1 MNLPLITSK
10 IGEISEEESVFS
22 SLIKPAKIK
31 KDKEY
36 QNVFMIFNLD
46 EEQIEFEPIKYN
58 ETSTKRFFYFGNNSA
73 RATQFFLTREVESF
87 NYLISPIWTG
97 LLSKLKG
104 TDFEKMLEKLIE
116 EKLLIKDEKGIKLS
130 LNLEKI
136 EYFKKNDIKIEI
148 VEDKKPAFK
157 ISEENG
163 KVVEEKNY
171 EKFIKRCLNT
181 DSKENLALIIPAIKE
196 NNEEK
201 VLLSDYKDYQN
212 YVKKTYNLG
221 EEKNQISDEKYCFI
235 CEKIRPNS
243 NSEYLYKLSRSSINK
258 IFTMTTI
265 NSAKNIDKKNYDY
278 NYSVCSECYRK
289 LLNGEK
295 NIDKKFRIQIAGEKA
310 YVIPE
315 AYLESF
321 DYDNFE
327 RIKDEIDLSF
337 NPKSFANWSNQ
348 VKSEAETIEEDFYSL
363 NFIIYNTDG
372 KSFGIKTA
380 FEDVNNK
387 YLSKLIK
394 LFYNQNEIFEN
405 LIRNFGMHS
414 IYHMIPVRKSNDV
427 QINIKRVL
435 SLYNSILKKEKIKKR
450 ILSEY
455 YSEALEKG
463 YYQIS
468 SNNIRDYKNLG
479 LKTKEGKIIDVDFFI
494 KRITYS
500 YLALL
505 NVLNILNILDK
516 NIFCRKEVND
526 LKIEEYKEYINNS
539 IEEMER
545 FLNEKMFSNEAKSLF
560 YLGILINIV
569 AAAQYS
575 KGHEK
580 KPILNKI
587 SFQGMNIKDILR
599 LYNDILEKLRQYNK
613 YTMFSQS
620 IMKLFHQYFGN
631 TNKVWNLSD
640 KENVFYLMCGYSF
653 VVGKKIENEEN
664 KGEEDGGETD
674 E

>member
-10 IGEISEEESVFS
+10 IGEISEEENVFS

-36 QNVFMIFNLD
+36 QNVFMIFNLN
-46 EEQIEFEPIKYN
+46 EEQIEFEPVKFN
-58 ETSTKRFFYFGNNSA
+58 ENKLEDYKYFGNNPSHGK
-73 RATQFFLTREVESF
+73 QFFLTREVGSF
-87 NYLISPIWTG
+87 NYLIFSVWSNLFNELNEGNFTNI
-97 LLSKLKG
+97 LQKII
-104 TDFEKMLEKLIE
+104 EKD
-116 EKLLIKDEKGIKLS
+116 LLIKNEKNNTLT

-136 EYFKKNDIKIEI
+136 EYFKKNNIKIEI

-181 DSKENLALIIPAIKE
+181 DSKENIALIVPAIRE

-201 VLLSDYKDYQN
+201 ILLSDDEDYQN
-212 YVKKTYNLG
+212 YVKRTYNLG
-221 EEKNQISDEKYCFI
+221 DEENQISDEKYCFI

-243 NSEYLYKLSRSSINK
+243 KSGYLYKLSRSSVNK

-321 DYDNFE
+321 DYGNFE
-327 RIKDEIDLSF
+327 KIKDEIDLAF
-337 NPKSFANWSNQ
+337 NPKNFANWSNQ

-372 KSFGIKTA
+372 KFFEIKTT

-394 LFYNQNEIFEN
+394 LFYNQNKIFEN
-405 LIRNFGMHS
+405 LIRNFGMHN

-427 QINIKRVL
+427 QVNIKRVL

-450 ILSEY
+450 ILFEY

-463 YYQIS
+463 YHQIN
-468 SNNIRDYKNLG
+468 SNNIRDYKNLS
-479 LKTKEGKIIDVDFFI
+479 LRTKEGKIIDVDFFI

-526 LKIEEYKEYINNS
+526 LKIEECKEYINNS

-631 TNKVWNLSD
+631 TNKAWNLSD

-653 VVGKKIENEEN
+653 VVGKKVENEEN